1 LSIPQAFAR
10 IATAFSAAGLG
21 PYVPA
26 VARWPGTPVYDD
38 GGSILTPGVPI
49 AKDCMVQVDVATQA
63 MRSEAGFVDTDVA
76 LLVLCASLDGE
87 LDTNATIIASAGPRP
102 GSYSVQSVAK
112 DSMSSHWICR
122 GRAG

>member
-1 LSIPQAFAR
+1 MTIPLAFAR

-21 PYVPA
+21 PYAPA
-26 VARWPGTPVYDD
+26 VARWPGVPVLDD
-38 GGSILTPGVPI
+38 GGSITTPGVPI
-49 AKDCMVQVDVATQA
+49 AKGCMCQVDVATQA
-63 MRSEAGFVDTDVA
+63 MRTETGFVDTDVA

-87 LDTNATIIASAGPRP
+87 LDTNATIVASGGPRT

-112 DSMSSHWICR
+112 DSMSTHWICR